1 MKIIFFL
8 ILSVLFFF
16 IGIGYSQESEICLG
30 FGAHTGYLV
39 LKNNNDGSE
48 RKNAFIIE
56 LESALS
62 FSKNLSLVLN
72 YDITSYQSKS
82 HYEVNY
88 FRSHLREL
96 ALGLRYT
103 PFRSRFIIFC
113 EGQAS
118 IAGENNTDNPP
129 LEQESNI
136 GAFGIGLNFGIG
148 AKYSIIKQLD
158 AYLKIKRH
166 FFSAYAIT
174 GGLNFN
180 LPPIS
185 NKK

>member
-1 MKIIFFL
+1 MKVIYFL
-8 ILSVLFFF
+8 LLSILFFTC
-16 IGIGYSQESEICLG
+16 IGNSQESEICLG
-30 FGAHTGYLV
+30 FGVHTGYLV

-56 LESALS
+56 FESALS

-88 FRSHLREL
+88 FRSNLREL

-129 LEQESNI
+129 LEQKSNI
-136 GAFGIGLNFGIG
+136 GAFAIGFNIGIG

-158 AYLKIKRH
+158 AYVKVKRH
-166 FFSAYAIT
+166 FFGAYAIT

-180 LPPIS
+180 LPPVP
-185 NKK
+185 NKNN